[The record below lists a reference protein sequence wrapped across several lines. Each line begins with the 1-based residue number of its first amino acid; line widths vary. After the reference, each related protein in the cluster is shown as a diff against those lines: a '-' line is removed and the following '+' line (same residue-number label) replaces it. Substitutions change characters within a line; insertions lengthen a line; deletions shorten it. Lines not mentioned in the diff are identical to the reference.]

1 MFKLN
6 ENLSFNNEDQ
16 SILDSSDLIT
26 PRDPVKNKVVSK
38 FFLNFFFFVFFVT
51 II

>member
-6 ENLSFNNEDQ
+6 ENLSFSIEDQ

-26 PRDPVKNKVVSK
+26 PRDPVKNKVVS
-38 FFLNFFFFVFFVT
+38 NFY
-51 II
+51 